1 MKNVKEEL
9 SSKERLYSSLTGKK
23 IVIND
28 MNMF

>member
-23 IVIND
+23 IMIND